1 MKLNDTL
8 PKFTLTNQEGEEVSS
23 VSWVGN
29 SPVLIYFYPKDFTP
43 GCTREACGFRDHY
56 EDFSDK
62 GIKVVGISSDSNTS
76 HQKFAQKHQLS
87 FTLLSDPDGKVR
99 KLFHVKSTLL
109 GILPG
114 RETFLFDK
122 EGKLT
127 FKFRSIS
134 GDSHVKEALKHI
146 S

>member
-76 HQKFAQKHQLS
+76 HQKFAQKHQLP

-134 GDSHVKEALKHI
+134 GDSHVKEALKYI

>member
-76 HQKFAQKHQLS
+76 HQKFAQKHQLP

>member
-1 MKLNDTL
+1 MPYEVLHNIKYRQELFLFLEYISIRWLNT
-8 PKFTLTNQEGEEVSS
+8 KGITY
-23 VSWVGN
+23 N
-29 SPVLIYFYPKDFTP
+29 SIYM
-43 GCTREACGFRDHY
+43 
-56 EDFSDK
+56 FSDK

-76 HQKFAQKHQLS
+76 HQKFAQKHQLP

-134 GDSHVKEALKHI
+134 GDSHVKEALKYI